1 MEAEQ
6 VRLTLSLIH
15 KGRKDSEREGLSTAM
30 VSVCLGI
37 PSHGS
42 REAWLSLRCLEEAL
56 HCLLLILR
64 LSERLAVLRDSVPEP
79 LNDGEK
85 PSRLE
90 DSLAVTETEP
100 SERF

>member
-15 KGRKDSEREGLSTAM
+15 KGRKDSEHEGLSTAM
-30 VSVCLGI
+30 GVSVCLGI
-37 PSHGS
+37 LSHGS

-64 LSERLAVLRDSVPEP
+64 PSERLAVLRDSVPERWRKVFEA
-79 LNDGEK
+79 G
-85 PSRLE
+85 RLAGSHG
-90 DSLAVTETEP
+90 DRTI
-100 SERF
+100 

>member
-15 KGRKDSEREGLSTAM
+15 KGRKDSEHEGLSTAV

-64 LSERLAVLRDSVPEP
+64 PSERLAVLRDSVPERWRKVFEA
-79 LNDGEK
+79 G
-85 PSRLE
+85 RLAGSHG
-90 DSLAVTETEP
+90 DRTI
-100 SERF
+100 

>member
-15 KGRKDSEREGLSTAM
+15 KGRKDSEHEGLSIAM
-30 VSVCLGI
+30 GVSVYLGI

-64 LSERLAVLRDSVPEP
+64 PSERLSVLRDSVPERWRKV
-79 LNDGEK
+79 LKAG
-85 PSRLE
+85 RLAG
-90 DSLAVTETEP
+90 SH
-100 SERF
+100 

>member
-1 MEAEQ
+1 MEADQ

-15 KGRKDSEREGLSTAM
+15 KGRKDSEHEGLSTAVG

-64 LSERLAVLRDSVPEP
+64 PSERLAALRDSVLERWRKVFKA
-79 LNDGEK
+79 G
-85 PSRLE
+85 RLAG
-90 DSLAVTETEP
+90 SH
-100 SERF
+100 